1 MSKREELAEGHR
13 YWQSEEDDILLKW
26 LIMSYNLP
34 SEPSRLRVATWRS
47 LKKLGAVNIHQ
58 SLWLLPLNDENYTA
72 LSMVASNI
80 SENQGEVLLMQTIAM
95 EDSYEKAMISRFNK
109 AREIEYEEII
119 DKCNDYFAEIN
130 KEIERK
136 NFTFAE
142 AEENEEELEKLLSWF
157 EKVKLRDV
165 FASPLREVTEKKLEE
180 CRKCFED
187 FNSKTFENEKSDP
200 PFPIGVLS
208 GEGGIYPT
216 RS

>member
-1 MSKREELAEGHR
+1 MV
-13 YWQSEEDDILLKW
+13 IFLLKW
-26 LIMSYNLP
+26 LIITYNLP

-72 LSMVASNI
+72 LSLVASNI
-80 SENQGEVLLMQTIAM
+80 TDNSGEVLLIQTIAM
-95 EDSYEKAMISRFNK
+95 EEKYEKAVVARFNK
-109 AREIEYEEII
+109 ARKIEYEEIL
-119 DKCNDYFAEIN
+119 DKCEDFFAEIN

-157 EKVKLRDV
+157 KKVQLRDL
-165 FASPLREVTEKKLEE
+165 FESPLQEITAKKLEE

-187 FNSKTFENEKSDP
+187 FNSKTFENEKNEPPSD
-200 PFPIGVLS
+200 IQIANDSLA
-208 GEGGIYPT
+208 
-216 RS
+216 

>member
-1 MSKREELAEGHR
+1 M
-13 YWQSEEDDILLKW
+13 LKW

-34 SEPSRLRVATWRS
+34 SEPSRLRVGTWRS

-58 SLWLLPLNDENYTA
+58 SLWLLPFNDENYSA
-72 LSMVASNI
+72 LSTVASNI
-80 SENQGEVLLMQTIAM
+80 SENHGEVLLMQTIAM
-95 EDSYEKAMISRFNK
+95 EESYEKAMISRFNK

-130 KEIERK
+130 KELERK

-165 FASPLREVTEKKLEE
+165 FFSPLREATEKKLEE

-187 FNSKTFENEKSDP
+187 FSSKTFENEKNDP
-200 PFPIGVLS
+200 PPEIKIFKD
-208 GEGGIYPT
+208 
-216 RS
+216 